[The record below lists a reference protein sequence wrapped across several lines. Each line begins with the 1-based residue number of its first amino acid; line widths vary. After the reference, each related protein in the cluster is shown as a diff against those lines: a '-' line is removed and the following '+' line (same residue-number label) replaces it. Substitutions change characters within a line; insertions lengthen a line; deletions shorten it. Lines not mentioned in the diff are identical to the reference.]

1 MTWHHG
7 LVADYWASENRD
19 APEVELYAE
28 HLRSPV
34 LDAGCGTGRLLAPLR
49 ERGFDVDGCDA
60 SADMI
65 DRCRRRA
72 PDAALWVSK
81 LHQLSPPRRYAS
93 IVCSGVLGLG
103 STRAQDIEGLRRLH
117 EALLPGGVLVLDND
131 EQPFDWRVRDWS
143 TPSDG
148 TISLS
153 TRVDAVD
160 EEDHCVSMSIRAE
173 SRDGRREEHKLTM
186 RMWYREELE
195 PLLRRVG
202 FEVVSVFPG
211 VDEHTLVY
219 LAACPVQ
226 TPRLATS

>member
-7 LVADYWASENRD
+7 LVADYWASENLD
-19 APEVELYAE
+19 APELELYGR

-60 SADMI
+60 SSDMI
-65 DRCRRRA
+65 ERCRRRA
-72 PDAALWVSK
+72 PAATLWVST
-81 LHQLSPPRRYAS
+81 LHELSPPRQYAS

-103 STRAQDIEGLRRLH
+103 STRAQDVAALERLH
-117 EALLPGGVLVLDND
+117 DALLPGGVLVLDND
-131 EQPFDWRVRDWS
+131 ERPFDWRVRDWS
-143 TPSDG
+143 PPSNG
-148 TISLS
+148 PISLS

-160 EEDHCVSMSIRAE
+160 EEDRCVSMTIRAE
-173 SRDGRREEHKLTM
+173 RSDGQREEHELTM
-186 RMWYREELE
+186 RLWYREELE

-202 FEVVSVFPG
+202 LQVVSVLPG

-219 LAACPVQ
+219 LAARPG
-226 TPRLATS
+226 